1 MKLMK
6 IKKILILS
14 LIVLFTS
21 CQNRWTTDG
30 LTEEVRNDISES
42 LISKSKSEGRNY
54 EVKDLTLI
62 NKGEGEYD
70 GILETI
76 EDGEEFSYEIVVNVD
91 GSNFIWKIVN

>member
-1 MKLMK
+1 MKLLR
-6 IKKILILS
+6 IKKLLMLS
-14 LIVLFTS
+14 LILLITS

-30 LTEEVRNDISES
+30 LTEEVRNDIGET
-42 LISKSKSEGRNY
+42 LKSKSKSEGRNY
-54 EVKDLTLI
+54 EIKDLTLI

-91 GSNFIWKIVN
+91 GANFIWKIVN

>member
-1 MKLMK
+1 MKLLR
-6 IKKILILS
+6 IKKLLILS
-14 LIVLFTS
+14 LILLITS

-30 LTEEVRNDISES
+30 LTEEVRNDIGET
-42 LISKSKSEGRNY
+42 LTSKSKSEGRNY
-54 EVKDLTLI
+54 EIKDLTLI

-91 GSNFIWKIVN
+91 GANFIWKIVN